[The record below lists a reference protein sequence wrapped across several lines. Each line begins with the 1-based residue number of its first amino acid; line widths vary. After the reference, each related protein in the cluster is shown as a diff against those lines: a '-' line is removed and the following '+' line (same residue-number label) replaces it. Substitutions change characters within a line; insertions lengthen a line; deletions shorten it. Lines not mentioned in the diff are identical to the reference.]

1 MMMKDNAGQMPGP
14 GVTVIIVIPLRLRV
28 SVDNRWI
35 TVVRSVRSNSQIVM
49 DGRLRNCF
57 YVCIMYIYIDIYISI
72 ISVGASIE

>member
-1 MMMKDNAGQMPGP
+1 MRLCPMIMMMKDNAGQMPGP

-57 YVCIMYIYIDIYISI
+57 YVQMYVLCIMYI
-72 ISVGASIE
+72 